1 MELYYVYHHI
11 HPESKDIVYVGV
23 GKFDRAWTCRGGN
36 RSKEHFQFIKE
47 MEMKNFTLAD
57 VVKIHKSGMNKKE
70 AFELERQLID
80 EIRPIFNK
88 HSNKSHWR
96 INRTFSI
103 ETCLFAKAL
112 HEMGYGYQRIAFL
125 LGASD
130 PKTNHMSTKRMI
142 SYVS

>member
-11 HPESKDIVYVGV
+11 HPESKEIVYIGV

-47 MEMKNFTLAD
+47 MEMKKFTLAD
-57 VVKIHKSGMNKKE
+57 VVKIYKSGMEKKE

-80 EIRPIFNK
+80 ELRPKYNK
-88 HSNKSHWR
+88 LSNKDHWQG
-96 INRTFSI
+96 NRKFEV
-103 ETCLFAKAL
+103 ETCIFAKAL

-125 LGASD
+125 LGSPNYKNSA
-130 PKTNHMSTKRMI
+130 MSTKRMV